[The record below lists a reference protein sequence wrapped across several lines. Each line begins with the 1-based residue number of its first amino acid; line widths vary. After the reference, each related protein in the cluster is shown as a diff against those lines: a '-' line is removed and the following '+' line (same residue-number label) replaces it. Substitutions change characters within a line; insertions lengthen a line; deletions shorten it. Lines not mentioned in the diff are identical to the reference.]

1 MRSPKLNYKTSI
13 TIISI
18 SQSTQACF
26 TFKYLLMD
34 REKKKIDI
42 G

>member
-13 TIISI
+13 TISI